1 MDATRPD
8 PDQLLARVAEQN
20 KKESR
25 GRLKVFFGAAPGVG
39 KTYAMLEAAQARR
52 RSGIDVAVGVV
63 ETHGRRETEALL
75 EGLEVLPRREVHYK
89 NARLLEFDL
98 DLALQRKPQ
107 LLLVDELAHTN
118 APGSRHNKRWQD
130 VDELLQAGIDVYTAI
145 NVLHL
150 DSQNDVIAQ
159 ITGILVRETVPDSVL
174 DQADEIELVDLPA
187 EELIQR
193 LEQGKVYVPEQ
204 AGRARQN
211 FFRPG
216 NLIALRELAL
226 RRTADRVDAQ
236 MRDYRRDHSIQAA
249 WPVAERILLCIGPSP
264 YSAKLIRATRRMA
277 ARQSAEWIV
286 AYVQTPH
293 HVRLPQDVRDRI
305 LSALRLAEQLGAETV
320 TLDGTRVGEAVLRYA
335 RQRNVSRIV
344 VGKTH
349 LPGWRRWMN
358 RPLADELM
366 TESGEIEICAITGE
380 PGAPLPS
387 RQFEPILK
395 PVWGEAAS
403 ASAIVVCCTLVALL
417 LRPFFVPANLVAIY
431 LLGVVAISARSTRRI
446 AGMASFLSIAFFD
459 FFCVPP
465 YYTFAIADSEYLV
478 TFIGMLVVAL
488 VISTMTI
495 RMRQQAVMSSEREAR
510 THALFQLSR
519 QLSGA
524 GGTFDAARIA
534 ATLAERVFQAEVVIF
549 VADEEGKLNFRRR
562 TSDRLPV
569 PSSEEPIAQWVF
581 DHRQPAG
588 KGMDTLPGASALY
601 LPLRG
606 AERSLGVLA
615 ALPSAE
621 STLTSPEQMHLLEIF
636 TSQTALA
643 MERSLNSA
651 AARDAEL
658 RVEKEQLRSSLLS
671 TVSHDLRTPLAS
683 ITGSATALLEQQDR
697 LEPSTQRDLL
707 ASIASEAERLERLV
721 DNLLE
726 MTRLESGVVI
736 RKDWTLLE
744 EVLGAALHRM
754 ERRLARRPVR
764 IDLPADLPLIL
775 ADASLLEHLFLNL
788 LENAVKH
795 TPEGVAIE
803 VSARRDRDFLVAEV
817 RDEGKGFD
825 VEDESRI
832 FEKFFRGRDAGSDGA
847 GLGLAICKAI
857 AVAHGGQIEAANRPS
872 GGALIRV
879 RLPIGETPPPPPLE
893 GVELG

>member
-293 HVRLPQDVRDRI
+293 HIRLPQDVRDRI

-534 ATLAERVFQAEVVIF
+534 ATLAEQVFQAEVVIF

-754 ERRLARRPVR
+754 ERRFARRPVR

-879 RLPIGETPPPPPLE
+879 RLPIGGTPPPPPLE